1 MRAKIVATLA
11 LMVHMISAWSI
22 NGHLFGKIAPLFSI
36 IAASNLNFT
45 FSLVANIAQD
55 VLESQAPDSLSAANE
70 MLKTL
75 TEYNSTWTT
84 HEDDHSFVECS
95 TFADD
100 WKYHGEAW

>member
-22 NGHLFGKIAPLFSI
+22 NGHLFGKLAPLSLSQRLLISI
-36 IAASNLNFT
+36 LP